1 MSTPR
6 ALTVPLDATLLSADG
21 RQELQDET
29 LDAGVLVR
37 NERDA
42 DRFDGDERRYFQA
55 SSDGGA
61 TWFNYRT

>member
-6 ALTVPLDATLLSADG
+6 ALAAPLDATLLSANG
-21 RQELQDET
+21 RQELEDQT

-37 NERDA
+37 DERAA

-61 TWFNYRT
+61 SWFNYRT